1 MTPSIRLENISKRYR
16 IGAPGPSYLTLRE
29 AVMETL
35 AAPFRILASGDRKP
49 VLERHIWA
57 LDNVSFEIMPGE
69 AVGII
74 GLNGAG
80 KTTLLKILARITQP
94 TSGRAE
100 LRGRVGSL
108 LDVGTGFHPEL
119 TGRENIYLNG
129 AILGMTRAE
138 VQRKLD
144 HIVDFSGVAP
154 FLETPLKH
162 YSAGMRV
169 RLAFAVAAHLDT
181 EILLADEVL
190 AVGDAAF
197 QKKCIETMGSL
208 AQHGRTVLF
217 VSHNM
222 AAVGELCPTSIL
234 LEKGKVI
241 GVGKTREVI
250 QKYLADFSPR
260 AASVA
265 IEPPREDK
273 GAAISGIAVRD
284 CSGKPS
290 SVLDWHFPFSISVEF
305 RVTRRIAGLS
315 VGITL
320 KNQLGVRVLF
330 SWAAFQQAFEPGLY
344 QAAGEFAGE
353 RFAPGRYSVEA
364 CAEDYGIE
372 LFHAVEQAAS
382 FDISPGTVGSAY
394 DLGDYALFYSGVPWK
409 IQRAEDGESAPPV

>member
-16 IGAPGPSYLTLRE
+16 IGAMGPSYLTLRE
-29 AVMETL
+29 KVMETV
-35 AAPFRILASGDRKP
+35 AAPFRSLTSGDRQP
-49 VLERHIWA
+49 VPERHIWA
-57 LDNVSFEIMPGE
+57 LDNVSCEIMPGE

-129 AILGMTRAE
+129 AVLGMTHAE
-138 VQRKLD
+138 VRGKLD
-144 HIVDFSGVAP
+144 RIVDFSGVAP

-162 YSAGMRV
+162 YSTGMRV

-190 AVGDAAF
+190 AVGDAVF

-222 AAVGELCPTSIL
+222 GAVGELCPQSLL
-234 LEKGKVI
+234 LEKGKLI
-241 GVGKTREVI
+241 GLGKSRELI
-250 QKYLADFSPR
+250 PKYLAEFSPKT
-260 AASVA
+260 AAVS
-265 IEPPREDK
+265 IEPPAEDK
-273 GAAISGIAVRD
+273 GVAISRILVSD
-284 CSGKPS
+284 CSGRTS
-290 SVLDWHFPFSISVEF
+290 SDLDWQHPFSISVEF
-305 RVTRRIAGLS
+305 RVTRRIPSLS

-330 SWAAFQQAFEPGLY
+330 SWAAFQEPFDPGVY
-344 QAAGEFAGE
+344 QAAGEFSGE

-364 CAEDYGIE
+364 CAQDYGIE
-372 LFHAVEQAAS
+372 SFHTVEQAVS
-382 FDISPGTVGSAY
+382 FDISPHTVAHRY
-394 DLGDYALFYSGVPWK
+394 DLGDYALLYSPMPWK
-409 IQRAEDGESAPPV
+409 IQRLEDSDSPQSR

>member
-1 MTPSIRLENISKRYR
+1 MTPSIRLEKISKQYR

-29 AVMETL
+29 AVMERL
-35 AAPFRILASGDRKP
+35 AAPLRRLTPGNRQPAP
-49 VLERHIWA
+49 ERHIWA

-80 KTTLLKILARITQP
+80 KTTLLKILARITKP

-108 LDVGTGFHPEL
+108 LDVGTGFHAEL
-119 TGRENIYLNG
+119 TGRENIYLYG

-138 VQRKLD
+138 VRRKLD
-144 HIVDFSGVAP
+144 QIVDFCGVEP

-197 QKKCIETMGSL
+197 QKKCLETMGSL

-222 AAVGELCPTSIL
+222 GAVGELCPQSIL
-234 LEKGKVI
+234 LEKGRVI
-241 GVGKTREVI
+241 GVGKTREII
-250 QKYLADFSPR
+250 QKYLADISPQ
-260 AASVA
+260 AASVS
-265 IEPPREDK
+265 IEPPVPDK
-273 GAAISGIAVRD
+273 GVALARITICDCAGRPAAD
-284 CSGKPS
+284 
-290 SVLDWHFPFSISVEF
+290 LDWQFPFSISVEF
-305 RVTRRIAGLS
+305 RVTRRIPGLS

-330 SWAAFQQAFEPGLY
+330 SWATFQQAFDSGTY

-353 RFAPGRYSVEA
+353 RFAPGRYSIEA
-364 CAEDYGIE
+364 YAQDYGIE
-372 LFHAVEQAAS
+372 MLHAVEQAAS
-382 FDISPGTVGSAY
+382 FEIAPSTVGYAY
-394 DLGDYALFYSGVPWK
+394 DFGDYALLYAGIPWK
-409 IQRAEDGESAPPV
+409 IHRVEGGDSAQPV